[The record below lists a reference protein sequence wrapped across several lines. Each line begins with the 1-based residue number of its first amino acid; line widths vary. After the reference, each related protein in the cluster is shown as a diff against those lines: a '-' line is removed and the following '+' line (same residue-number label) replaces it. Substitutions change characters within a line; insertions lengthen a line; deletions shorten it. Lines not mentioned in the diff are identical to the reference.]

1 MTLVKWEPFRELTD
15 MHRSM
20 DRLFGDR
27 YLRQDDDGLFAG
39 FSPTVDVYDNE
50 TEIVIEAEVSGI
62 NEKDIA
68 VEVKDNVLTLS
79 GERKREQEVKEGS
92 YHRSERSFG
101 KFQRS
106 FTLPDSI
113 EVDKVNAKN
122 RNGVLTIRLP
132 KAPQGGGQEDR
143 RSRGISGLKNG
154 AGESLGSGRRSA
166 PLPARVPIRS
176 RRFIG
181 LDERVGSSNLETN
194 GKTPRNLSS
203 RSFSQG
209 LNRCLRK
216 AKWRWPPHDQRA
228 AADHL
233 QRHFLL

>member
-1 MTLVKWEPFRELTD
+1 MTLVKWDPFRELTD

-27 YLRQDDDGLFAG
+27 YLRQDDNGLFAG
-39 FSPTVDVYDNE
+39 FAPTVDVYDNE
-50 TEIVIEAEVSGI
+50 TEIVIEAEVPGI
-62 NEKDIA
+62 NENDIA
-68 VEVKDNVLTLS
+68 VEVKNNVLTFS

-132 KAPQGGGQEDR
+132 KAP
-143 RSRGISGLKNG
+143 
-154 AGESLGSGRRSA
+154 
-166 PLPARVPIRS
+166 
-176 RRFIG
+176 
-181 LDERVGSSNLETN
+181 
-194 GKTPRNLSS
+194 
-203 RSFSQG
+203 
-209 LNRCLRK
+209 K
-216 AKWRWPPHDQRA
+216 AVAKKIA
-228 AADHL
+228 VAVE
-233 QRHFLL
+233 

>member
-1 MTLVKWEPFRELTD
+1 MTLVKWDPFRELTD

-27 YLRQDDDGLFAG
+27 YLRQDDNGLFAG
-39 FSPTVDVYDNE
+39 FAPTVDVYDNE
-50 TEIVIEAEVSGI
+50 TEIVIEAEVPGI

-68 VEVKDNVLTLS
+68 VEVKHNVLTLS

-132 KAPQGGGQEDR
+132 K
-143 RSRGISGLKNG
+143 
-154 AGESLGSGRRSA
+154 
-166 PLPARVPIRS
+166 VP
-176 RRFIG
+176 
-181 LDERVGSSNLETN
+181 
-194 GKTPRNLSS
+194 
-203 RSFSQG
+203 
-209 LNRCLRK
+209 K
-216 AKWRWPPHDQRA
+216 AVAKKIA
-228 AADHL
+228 VAVE
-233 QRHFLL
+233 

>member
-1 MTLVKWEPFRELTD
+1 MTLVKWDPFRELTD

-27 YLRQDDDGLFAG
+27 YLRQDDNGLFAG
-39 FSPTVDVYDNE
+39 FAPTVDVYDNE
-50 TEIVIEAEVSGI
+50 TEIVIEAEVPGI

-68 VEVKDNVLTLS
+68 VEVKHNVLTLS

-132 KAPQGGGQEDR
+132 KAP
-143 RSRGISGLKNG
+143 
-154 AGESLGSGRRSA
+154 
-166 PLPARVPIRS
+166 
-176 RRFIG
+176 
-181 LDERVGSSNLETN
+181 
-194 GKTPRNLSS
+194 
-203 RSFSQG
+203 
-209 LNRCLRK
+209 K
-216 AKWRWPPHDQRA
+216 AVAKKIA
-228 AADHL
+228 VAVE
-233 QRHFLL
+233 

>member
-1 MTLVKWEPFRELTD
+1 MTLVKWDPFRELTD

-39 FSPTVDVYDNE
+39 FAPTVDVYDNE
-50 TEIVIEAEVSGI
+50 MEIVIEAEVPGI

-68 VEVKDNVLTLS
+68 VEVKNNVLTLS

-132 KAPQGGGQEDR
+132 KAP
-143 RSRGISGLKNG
+143 K
-154 AGESLGSGRRSA
+154 
-166 PLPARVPIRS
+166 
-176 RRFIG
+176 
-181 LDERVGSSNLETN
+181 
-194 GKTPRNLSS
+194 
-203 RSFSQG
+203 
-209 LNRCLRK
+209 
-216 AKWRWPPHDQRA
+216 A
-228 AADHL
+228 AAKKIAVAVE
-233 QRHFLL
+233 